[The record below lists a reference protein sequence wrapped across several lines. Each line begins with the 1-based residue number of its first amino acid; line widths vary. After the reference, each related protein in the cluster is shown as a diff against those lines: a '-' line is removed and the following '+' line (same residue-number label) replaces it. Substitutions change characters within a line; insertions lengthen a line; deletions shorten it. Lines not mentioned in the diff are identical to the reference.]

1 MRDIISH
8 SYFGINIGRVWR
20 VVRDDLPPLKKEL
33 EKLASGT
40 GEC

>member
-8 SYFGINIGRVWR
+8 SYFGVNMNRVWM

-33 EKLASGT
+33 EKLASGK
-40 GEC
+40 GE